1 MKKMLNIK
9 LSLVKWITFALLLM
23 CLLSLLSCKKEVQST
38 VGTRYVVLS
47 PEIAEIIALLEGTD
61 NVVGVT
67 KECTYP
73 AIYETKTNVGMFGT
87 INKELLI
94 SLKPSIVFATSL
106 EQQAIASELNKLGVR
121 VVTVYPKSIK
131 EMLSG
136 IVTIGKAIG
145 KEERATFVAD
155 SLRTVLEG
163 LKANTKDK
171 PRPKVYLEIYREPL
185 MSVSDKSFVGELI
198 ELAGGDNI
206 FSRLERD
213 YARIK
218 MEDLLKAKPEIMICY
233 SKDIKE
239 NVKSRMGW
247 QDIPAIK
254 NDKIYFDA
262 DLNPDWMLRA
272 GPRCVLGAIRLQEI
286 LYADN

>member
-1 MKKMLNIK
+1 
-9 LSLVKWITFALLLM
+9 
-23 CLLSLLSCKKEVQST
+23 
-38 VGTRYVVLS
+38 
-47 PEIAEIIALLEGTD
+47 
-61 NVVGVT
+61 
-67 KECTYP
+67 
-73 AIYETKTNVGMFGT
+73 
-87 INKELLI
+87 
-94 SLKPSIVFATSL
+94 
-106 EQQAIASELNKLGVR
+106 
-121 VVTVYPKSIK
+121 
-131 EMLSG
+131 MLSG

-155 SLRTVLEG
+155 SLRTVLDG
-163 LKANTKDK
+163 LKANTKGK